1 MLVYY
6 ECYNEIH
13 KAIRREK
20 IIKKWKRKFKVNA
33 IEKMNS
39 EWKDLY
45 LEIFSAPDPATSAG

>member
-13 KAIRREK
+13 EAIRREK

-33 IEKMNS
+33 IKKTDP

-45 LEIFSAPDPATSAG
+45 FEII

>member
-1 MLVYY
+1 MLFYY

-13 KAIRREK
+13 EAIRREK

-45 LEIFSAPDPATSAG
+45 FEIFSTPDPATSAG

>member
-13 KAIRREK
+13 EAIRREK
-20 IIKKWKRKFKVNA
+20 IIKKWKRKFKA

-45 LEIFSAPDPATSAG
+45 FEIFSTPDPATSAG